1 MQMTP
6 FSGLIK
12 ASLFLCAFDI
22 AITSFLLQQYQ
33 RLLSTNTYTSVAYLK
48 DRNTGYGF
56 QPIAVVH
63 SLPQALFVWALL
75 LFSMQGFWMAFAN
88 LPPTSLLL
96 TLVLVAAILTLTC
109 LVIWLVVRQLPEPI
123 EDAMLR
129 TGTPPLDPG
138 AEHNERPTAES
149 MV

>member
-12 ASLFLCAFDI
+12 ASLFICAFDL
-22 AITSFLLQQYQ
+22 AITSFLLQQHQ
-33 RLLSTNTYTSVAYLK
+33 QLLSTNTCTSVAYLK
-48 DRNTGYGF
+48 GRNTSYGF

-75 LFSMQGFWMAFAN
+75 LFSMQGFWMAFAD
-88 LPPTSLLL
+88 LSPTSLLL
-96 TLVLVAAILTLTC
+96 TLVLVATMLTVTC
-109 LVIWLVVRQLPEPI
+109 LVIWLVVRRLLEPI

-129 TGTPPLDPG
+129 IGIPPSDPG
-138 AEHNERPTAES
+138 AEQNERPTAES
-149 MV
+149 L